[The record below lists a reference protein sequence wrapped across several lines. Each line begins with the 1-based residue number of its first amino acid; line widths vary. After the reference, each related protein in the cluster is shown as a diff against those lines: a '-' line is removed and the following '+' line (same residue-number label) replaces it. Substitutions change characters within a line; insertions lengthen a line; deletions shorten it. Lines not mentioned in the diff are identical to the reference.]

1 MTNNAQKVTRWHAM
15 NASEVLAHFQVNI
28 EHGLSSD
35 AVSRQLTR
43 DGYNEI
49 TEQARH
55 SILNIV
61 ARQFSDFMIL
71 ILIVAAIISGIIGS
85 PEDAIAILVIV
96 LLNALIGATQEY
108 RAEHAIAALKVMA
121 APEARVLRNGEELNV
136 NAREIVVGDLTY
148 LEAGNVVPADLRL
161 IEVENLEIEEA
172 ALTGESLAVS
182 KISEALPDPD
192 VPLGDRFNM
201 AYKGTQVSRGRALGV
216 TVAVGMATELGNI
229 ASLLQQQR
237 SIKTPLQKRLARFGR
252 RLALIVLAI
261 CVLIFLVGLLRGEPV
276 MLMFLTAVSL
286 AVAAIPEALPAVIT
300 VSLAIGARK
309 MSRQRALVR
318 NLPAVETLGSVT
330 YICADKTGTLTKNK
344 MQLEKIIVGANE
356 YSTFPSEEKNNLLWQ
371 LMGQALAL
379 NNDIRL
385 VQATNMNAHLAGDPT
400 ELAFYLAAKESG
412 FDKTMLEKTL
422 PRIAEL
428 PFDSERKR
436 MTTLHQV
443 SNQQILVFIKG
454 APESILPLCNQQL
467 TIEGEQTIDRD
478 SLLENAN
485 NLAEKGYRVLAL
497 GFRYFSTLPDPLDEE
512 IVECDLRLLCL
523 VALLDPP
530 REEARAAVQECFSAG
545 IVPVMITGDHPG
557 TALSIAARVN
567 IVADNANAI
576 TGIELDQMPLED
588 FERQVEQV
596 RVYARVNP
604 QQKTKIVQALQD
616 KGQFVAM
623 TGDGVND
630 APALKAANIGIA
642 MGKKGTEVAREA
654 SDMVLLDDNFATIVA
669 AVREGRRVF
678 DNIRKFIKYTL
689 TSNSGEIWTLFLAPI
704 LGMPIPLLPIHILWI
719 NLVTDGLPG
728 LALSVEP
735 AERGIMQRPPRLP
748 DESIFAGGMWQHMLW
763 VGLLIGGLSILSMA
777 WALEAGKDN
786 WQTIVFTVLTF
797 SQLMHAIVI
806 RSESQSIFTLGLLSN
821 LHLLGAVVFTVML
834 QLAVIYL
841 PFLNAIFK
849 TAPLSGQE
857 LLVCFALPIIVF
869 IAVEIEKTV
878 IRRKFPPMITH

>member
-371 LMGQALAL
+371 LM
-379 NNDIRL
+379 
-385 VQATNMNAHLAGDPT
+385 
-400 ELAFYLAAKESG
+400 
-412 FDKTMLEKTL
+412 
-422 PRIAEL
+422 
-428 PFDSERKR
+428 
-436 MTTLHQV
+436 
-443 SNQQILVFIKG
+443 
-454 APESILPLCNQQL
+454 
-467 TIEGEQTIDRD
+467 
-478 SLLENAN
+478 
-485 NLAEKGYRVLAL
+485 
-497 GFRYFSTLPDPLDEE
+497 
-512 IVECDLRLLCL
+512 
-523 VALLDPP
+523 
-530 REEARAAVQECFSAG
+530 
-545 IVPVMITGDHPG
+545 
-557 TALSIAARVN
+557 
-567 IVADNANAI
+567 
-576 TGIELDQMPLED
+576 
-588 FERQVEQV
+588 
-596 RVYARVNP
+596 
-604 QQKTKIVQALQD
+604 
-616 KGQFVAM
+616 
-623 TGDGVND
+623 
-630 APALKAANIGIA
+630 
-642 MGKKGTEVAREA
+642 
-654 SDMVLLDDNFATIVA
+654 
-669 AVREGRRVF
+669 
-678 DNIRKFIKYTL
+678 
-689 TSNSGEIWTLFLAPI
+689 
-704 LGMPIPLLPIHILWI
+704 
-719 NLVTDGLPG
+719 
-728 LALSVEP
+728 
-735 AERGIMQRPPRLP
+735 
-748 DESIFAGGMWQHMLW
+748 
-763 VGLLIGGLSILSMA
+763 
-777 WALEAGKDN
+777 
-786 WQTIVFTVLTF
+786 
-797 SQLMHAIVI
+797 
-806 RSESQSIFTLGLLSN
+806 
-821 LHLLGAVVFTVML
+821 
-834 QLAVIYL
+834 
-841 PFLNAIFK
+841 
-849 TAPLSGQE
+849 
-857 LLVCFALPIIVF
+857 
-869 IAVEIEKTV
+869 
-878 IRRKFPPMITH
+878 

>member
-1 MTNNAQKVTRWHAM
+1 VIAMTNNSHEATPWHVISAEKVLEKCQVTLKQGL
-15 NASEVLAHFQVNI
+15 NTTLAT
-28 EHGLSSD
+28 E
-35 AVSRQLTR
+35 RLTR

-49 TEQARH
+49 TEQGHR

-61 ARQFSDFMIL
+61 IRQFSDFMIL
-71 ILIVAAIISGIIGS
+71 ILIVAAVISGVIGA

-96 LLNALIGATQEY
+96 LLNALVGASQEY
-108 RAEHAIAALKVMA
+108 RAEHEIAALKVMA
-121 APEARVLRNGEELNV
+121 APEARVLRNGEEITIS
-136 NAREIVVGDLTY
+136 ARELVVGDLVY
-148 LEAGNVVPADLRL
+148 LEAGNIIPADLRL
-161 IEVENLEIEEA
+161 IEVENLEVEEA
-172 ALTGESLAVS
+172 ALTGESLAVA
-182 KISEALPDPD
+182 KTSEPLSD
-192 VPLGDRFNM
+192 VDAPLGDRQSM
-201 AYKGTQVSRGRALGV
+201 AYKGTQVTRGRALGV
-216 TVAVGMATELGNI
+216 TIAIGMATELGKI

-237 SIKTPLQKRLARFGR
+237 TIKTPLQKRLTRFGR

-261 CVLIFLVGLLRGEPV
+261 CTFIFFVGLMRGEPV

-330 YICADKTGTLTKNK
+330 FICADKTGTLTQNK
-344 MQLEKIIVGANE
+344 MQLEQFIVGLHE
-356 YSTFPSEEKNNLLWQ
+356 YSEFQPELKDSLPWKLI
-371 LMGQALAL
+371 GQALAL
-379 NNDIRL
+379 NNDIRPIL
-385 VQATNMNAHLAGDPT
+385 SNDASTQLTGDPT
-400 ELAFYLAAKESG
+400 ELALYLAARENS
-412 FDKTMLEKTL
+412 FDKTELEQTL
-422 PRIAEL
+422 PRVAEI
-428 PFDSERKR
+428 PFDAERKR
-436 MTTLHQV
+436 MTTLHSV
-443 SNQQILVFIKG
+443 SNDQLIAFSKG

-467 TIEGEQTIDRD
+467 TAEGEEQTVDQNV
-478 SLLENAN
+478 SLEYAT

-497 GFRYFSTLPDPLDEE
+497 AFRYFDDLPEPLNDEV
-512 IVECDLRLLCL
+512 VERDLTFLGL

-530 REEARAAVQECFSAG
+530 REEVKAAVQECFSAG

-557 TALSIAARVN
+557 TALSIATRLN
-567 IVADNANAI
+567 MIPDNDVII
-576 TGIELDQMPLED
+576 TGPELAKMELEG
-588 FERQVEQV
+588 FEQQVEHV

-630 APALKAANIGIA
+630 APALKAANIGVA

-654 SDMVLLDDNFATIVA
+654 SDMVLLDDNFTTIVA

-678 DNIRKFIKYTL
+678 DNIRKFIKYTM
-689 TSNSGEIWTLFLAPI
+689 TSNSGEIWTLFLAP
-704 LGMPIPLLPIHILWI
+704 LFGMPIPLLPIHILWI

-728 LALSVEP
+728 LALSAEP
-735 AERGIMQRPPRLP
+735 AEHGIMQRPPRPP

-763 VGLLIGGLSILSMA
+763 VGLLIGGLSILSMI
-777 WALEAGKDN
+777 WAIETGRDN

-806 RSESQSIFTLGLLSN
+806 RSESQSILTLGLFSN
-821 LHLLGAVVFTVML
+821 LYLLGAVIFTVML

-841 PFLNAIFK
+841 PFLNPIFK
-849 TAPLSGQE
+849 TAPLSGEE
-857 LLVCFALPIIVF
+857 LLVCFALPVVVF
-869 IAVEIEKTV
+869 IAVEFEKIV
-878 IRRKFPPMITH
+878 VRR

>member
-1 MTNNAQKVTRWHAM
+1 MTNNSHEAAQWHAV
-15 NASEVLAHFQVNI
+15 NAAKALEEFEVDIEYGLNSDNVSAH
-28 EHGLSSD
+28 LS
-35 AVSRQLTR
+35 R

-61 ARQFSDFMIL
+61 VRQFSDFMIL
-71 ILIVAAIISGIIGS
+71 ILIAAAIISGIIGS

-121 APEARVLRNGEELNV
+121 APEARVLRDGEEITIS
-136 NAREIVVGDLTY
+136 AREVVVGDLVY

-161 IEVENLEIEEA
+161 IEVENIEIEEA
-172 ALTGESLAVS
+172 ALTGESLAIS
-182 KISEALPDPD
+182 KTTEALSDID
-192 VPLGDRFNM
+192 VSLGDRRNM
-201 AYKGTQVSRGRALGV
+201 AYKGTQVTRGRALGV
-216 TVAVGMATELGNI
+216 TVAIGMATELGKI

-237 SIKTPLQKRLARFGR
+237 SIKTPLQKRLTRFGR
-252 RLALIVLAI
+252 RLALIVLVI
-261 CVLIFLVGLLRGEPV
+261 CAFIFLVGLLRGEPV

-330 YICADKTGTLTKNK
+330 FICADKTGTLTKNK
-344 MQLEKIIVGANE
+344 MQVELLIVDTHE
-356 YSTFPSEEKNNLLWQ
+356 YSSFPPETKDNLCWQ
-371 LMGQALAL
+371 LIGQTLAL
-379 NNDIRL
+379 NNDIRP
-385 VQATNMNAHLAGDPT
+385 VATTDADIQLAGDPT
-400 ELAFYLAAKESG
+400 EMALYLAAQENG
-412 FDKTMLEKTL
+412 FDKAALEQTL

-436 MTTLHQV
+436 MSTLHKDSSDQL
-443 SNQQILVFIKG
+443 IAFTKG
-454 APESILPLCNQQL
+454 APESILPLCKQQL
-467 TIEGEQTIDRD
+467 TTAGEQTLDRD
-478 SLLENAN
+478 ALLEYGTD
-485 NLAEKGYRVLAL
+485 LAGKGYRVLAL
-497 GFRYFSTLPDPLDEE
+497 AFRYFTALPEPVSEE
-512 IVECDLRLLCL
+512 TVEHDMVLLGL

-530 REEARAAVQECFSAG
+530 REEARNAVQECFSAG
-545 IVPVMITGDHPG
+545 IAPVMITGDHPG
-557 TALSIAARVN
+557 TALSIATRLGMVP
-567 IVADNANAI
+567 DNDTVI
-576 TGIELDQMPLED
+576 TGPELAKMELDE
-588 FERQVEQV
+588 FERHVEQV

-678 DNIRKFIKYTL
+678 DNIRKFIKYTM
-689 TSNSGEIWTLFLAPI
+689 TSNSGEIWTLFLAP
-704 LGMPIPLLPIHILWI
+704 LFGMPLPLLPIHILWI

-728 LALSVEP
+728 LALSAEP
-735 AERGIMQRPPRLP
+735 TERGIMQRPPRPP
-748 DESIFAGGMWQHMLW
+748 DESIFAGGMWQHMLL

-777 WALEAGKDN
+777 WALETGKDN

-806 RSESQSIFTLGLLSN
+806 RSESQSIFTLGLFSN
-821 LHLLGAVVFTVML
+821 LYLLGAVVLTVLL

-849 TAPLSGQE
+849 TAPLSIQE
-857 LLVCFALPIIVF
+857 LLVCFALPLIVF
-869 IAVEIEKTV
+869 VAIEIEKMIVRRRLQPV
-878 IRRKFPPMITH
+878 IIN